1 MKVHFIAIGGS
12 VMHNLALAMHLK
24 GDQVSGS
31 DDEIFEP
38 ALGRL
43 KNHGI
48 LPDKDGW
55 DSDRITQDLDLV
67 ILGMHA
73 RENNPELMKARELGL
88 AIYSFPE
95 YLYEH
100 AKNKKRIVIGGSHGK
115 TTITAMLMHVLK
127 DMGMAFDYMVGAQ
140 LEGFEIMVRLSD
152 EAPIMLFE
160 GDEYLSS
167 ALDRR
172 PKFHLYRPHVGLI
185 SGIEWDHMNVFPTR
199 ENYIEQFNIF
209 TELFENDG
217 TLIFCEEDELVCEVA
232 GQADKKLNKIP
243 YGIPEHVY
251 NNGKLSLV
259 LGDELLEIK
268 VFGQHNLMNLNAA
281 RLLSLQLGISDKDF
295 YRSIAG
301 FSGAAKRLELLGENE
316 TVSVFKDFAH
326 APSKL
331 RATVEAVKSRN
342 LERELIAVM
351 ELHTYSSL
359 NKNFLPN
366 YKDTMA
372 LADKAV
378 VMYNP
383 HAFKI
388 KKLPFLD
395 QADVKEG
402 FNRKDLFIVNTKD
415 ELLSLIEKE
424 HWQNK
429 NLLLM
434 SSGNFDGADLLKL
447 TQFVLEQ

>member
-1 MKVHFIAIGGS
+1 MYF
-12 VMHNLALAMHLK
+12 
-24 GDQVSGS
+24 
-31 DDEIFEP
+31 
-38 ALGRL
+38 
-43 KNHGI
+43 
-48 LPDKDGW
+48 LPG
-55 DSDRITQDLDLV
+55 
-67 ILGMHA
+67 
-73 RENNPELMKARELGL
+73 
-88 AIYSFPE
+88 
-95 YLYEH
+95 
-100 AKNKKRIVIGGSHGK
+100 
-115 TTITAMLMHVLK
+115 
-127 DMGMAFDYMVGAQ
+127 
-140 LEGFEIMVRLSD
+140 
-152 EAPIMLFE
+152 
-160 GDEYLSS
+160 
-167 ALDRR
+167 
-172 PKFHLYRPHVGLI
+172 
-185 SGIEWDHMNVFPTR
+185 
-199 ENYIEQFNIF
+199 
-209 TELFENDG
+209 
-217 TLIFCEEDELVCEVA
+217 
-232 GQADKKLNKIP
+232 KIP